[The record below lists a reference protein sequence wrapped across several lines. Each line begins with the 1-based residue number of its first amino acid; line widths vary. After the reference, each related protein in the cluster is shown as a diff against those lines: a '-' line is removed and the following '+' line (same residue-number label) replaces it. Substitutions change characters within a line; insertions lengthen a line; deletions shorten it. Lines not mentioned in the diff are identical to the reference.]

1 MSITLLRCDDRLIH
15 GQCIVRVLNDYK
27 VDRIILVD
35 AFTAANPI
43 MKNVYKMS
51 VPASVKLLLVDPA
64 SEEAIELIGQAA
76 NDGSTTLVLV
86 KDPIVA
92 LDLQKRTDAL
102 PKALDIGPMSN
113 RGGTRKATYFSFL
126 LPTEEEACDG
136 LSELGVRVYF
146 QQVPGEKEIEWS
158 EVRQ

>member
-1 MSITLLRCDDRLIH
+1 MSIVLLRCDDRLIH

-27 VDRIILVD
+27 VNSIILVD

-51 VPASVKLLLVDPA
+51 VPSTVELSLVDPA
-64 SEEAIELIGQAA
+64 SEKATELIERAA
-76 NDGSTTLVLV
+76 MDESSTLVLM

-92 LDLQKRTDAL
+92 LDLQRRTDSL
-102 PKALDIGPMSN
+102 PKSFDIGPMSN
-113 RGGTRKATYFSFL
+113 RAGTRKVTYFSFL
-126 LPTEEEACDG
+126 LPAEEQACDD
-136 LSELGVRVYF
+136 LSEFGVRVFF
-146 QQVPGEKEIEWS
+146 QQVPGEKEVEWL

>member
-1 MSITLLRCDDRLIH
+1 
-15 GQCIVRVLNDYK
+15 
-27 VDRIILVD
+27 
-35 AFTAANPI
+35 

-51 VPASVKLLLVDPA
+51 VPASVKLSLVDPA
-64 SEEAIELIGQAA
+64 SEEAIELVEQAA